1 MESLPMKILIQF
13 ISALFLLSLIS
24 CSGRSSVSAGDQV
37 GEILYLEG
45 TVSVDGVDGE
55 IGQSVMDGN
64 TVKTGPDS
72 YVEIKFGDSR
82 VLKAEENTRLV
93 LDAGEKTFRLKS
105 GALAVVQSKT
115 RWFIRNNSWLVETP
129 TMAAT
134 VRGTVY
140 YTKVESPDEVYFCLC
155 NGKIH
160 LEDSNAV
167 DSVNLEAA
175 HHRAVRFVRGNDGIV
190 HQDST
195 LLYHDDR
202 VMEAVADEVN
212 VSINWSRIP

>member
-1 MESLPMKILIQF
+1 MKILIPF
-13 ISALFLLSLIS
+13 IPVLFLLSFIS
-24 CSGRSSVSAGDQV
+24 CSDSDSVTAGDQV
-37 GEILYLEG
+37 CEILYLEG
-45 TVSVDGVDGE
+45 IVSVNGVDGE

-64 TVKTGPDS
+64 TVVTGPDS

-93 LDAGEKTFRLKS
+93 LDAAEKTFKLKS
-105 GALAVVQSKT
+105 GALAVVQSKA
-115 RWFIRNNSWLVETP
+115 RWFVKNNSWLVETP
-129 TMAAT
+129 TMVAA

-160 LEDSNAV
+160 LEDSDAE
-167 DSVNLEAA
+167 DSVDLESA
-175 HHRAVRFVRGNDGIV
+175 HHRAVRFVRGNDGII

-195 LLYHDDR
+195 LLYHDDGE
-202 VMEAVADEVN
+202 MEEVADKVN
-212 VSINWSRIP
+212 VAIDWSRIP